1 MFLLQS
7 DSWPEVAVKILLAL
21 IGCSGVWLV
30 IREVIRWRRH
40 RKEDAAKV
48 EVAKAGARKT
58 LVEADVTLSDH
69 ALQHLKEIKLDYA
82 KEREDNNNL
91 RRELQ
96 DTRDELDTA
105 KETLIRLDSKV
116 KHLTFELEKRDE
128 TIKQKDIEIEQ
139 LMLEIK
145 RYKNSHGGRPH

>member
-1 MFLLQS
+1 
-7 DSWPEVAVKILLAL
+7 
-21 IGCSGVWLV
+21 V
-30 IREVIRWRRH
+30 IH
-40 RKEDAAKV
+40 GAKV